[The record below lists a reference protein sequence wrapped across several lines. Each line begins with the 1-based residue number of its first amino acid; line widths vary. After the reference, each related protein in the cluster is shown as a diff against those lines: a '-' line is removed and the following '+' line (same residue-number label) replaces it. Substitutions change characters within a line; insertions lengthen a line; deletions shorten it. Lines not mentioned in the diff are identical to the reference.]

1 MDDREM
7 AELAALP
14 AILQYLIVNRRPAH
28 DDTSDPKWRETFEDA
43 YYIAQRFGAAY
54 SRNQR
59 D

>member
-1 MDDREM
+1 M

-14 AILQYLIVNRRPAH
+14 AVLQYLIEKRQPSH
-28 DDTSDPKWRETFEDA
+28 SDTSDPAWRQVFEDA
-43 YYIAQRFGAAY
+43 NYISQRFGAVY

>member
-14 AILQYLIVNRRPAH
+14 AILQYLITNRKPS
-28 DDTSDPKWRETFEDA
+28 DSDTSDPAWRQIFEDA
-43 YYIAQRFGAAY
+43 NYIAQRFGAVY